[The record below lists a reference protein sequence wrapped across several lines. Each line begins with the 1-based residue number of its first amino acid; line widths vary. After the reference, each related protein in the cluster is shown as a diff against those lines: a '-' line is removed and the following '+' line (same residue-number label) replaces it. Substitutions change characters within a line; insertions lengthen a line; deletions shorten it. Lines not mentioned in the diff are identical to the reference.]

1 VTDQVADRRIAAGLF
16 LLCLLTYAWFDPG
29 PGWTQN
35 ANFDLTRAMV
45 ERQTLYIDG
54 YHVNTRDVS
63 PGRQGHIFI
72 NKPPGMSLLAAIP
85 YVAIVAVEKLMHVPV
100 DDAFVARVNLWLITV
115 FSCGVMGAGIAVAVF
130 WYGRR
135 RAGAGAAFLVAL
147 LIGVGTVVVPYSTM
161 LFAQVPSAFFL
172 FLAFVWREER
182 PLLAGLAAGVAGAC
196 FYFCI
201 PAAVVLAVFAL
212 RHSMRTGVRFILGGV
227 PVAILLAVYQWIC
240 FGSPFRTPTEMSAGF
255 TDEKLLFGV
264 MRAPK
269 LEALWGITFSPY
281 RGLFYACPVLLFAF
295 AGAFVMIRRR
305 IHLRDLG
312 ASAAITALFLLLVS
326 SYSWWDGA
334 WAFGPRFL
342 LPIVPM
348 LAVPMLF
355 AAHRV
360 RPLWVI
366 AGVLSIAIN
375 IAATAVDPM
384 PSQAIRNPIGDY
396 IAPTL
401 ITGRLP
407 EPARAA
413 LQRES
418 AEVGHVGINP
428 ISPWWAMNLGE
439 LVFGLGSAWSL
450 LPVGLWVF
458 GGWVG
463 VGRMARRMF
472 SSLTPPARDGGAGR
486 HRASRRD
493 ASVPPA

>member
-1 VTDQVADRRIAAGLF
+1 MTAESLLVGDQDRRIAAGLF

-35 ANFDLTRAMV
+35 ANFDLARAMV

-72 NKPPGMSLLAAIP
+72 NKPPGMSLLAAVP
-85 YVAIVAVEKLMHVPV
+85 YAVIAGVEKLMHRSV
-100 DDAFVARVNLWLITV
+100 DDLFVARVNLWLVTV
-115 FSCGVMGAGIAVAVF
+115 LSSGVLGALLAVAVYR
-130 WYGRR
+130 YGRR
-135 RAGAGAAFLVAL
+135 RGVGPPAAFLVAL
-147 LIGVGTVVVPYSTM
+147 LIGAGTVVVPYSTM

-172 FLAFVWREER
+172 FLAFMLREDR
-182 PLLAGLAAGVAGAC
+182 PLLAGLAAGMAGAC

-201 PAAVVLAVFAL
+201 PAAVVLAAFAL
-212 RHSMRTGVRFILGGV
+212 RHSVRTGVRFILGGV
-227 PVAILLAVYQWIC
+227 PVAAMLAVYQWIC

-295 AGAFVMIRRR
+295 AGAFLMLRRR

-355 AAHRV
+355 AAHRA
-360 RPLWVI
+360 RPLWVL

-384 PSQAIRNPIGDY
+384 PSQAIRNPIRDY
-396 IAPTL
+396 IAPVL

-428 ISPWWAMNLGE
+428 IAPWWAMNLGE
-439 LVFGLGSAWSL
+439 LAFGLGSAWSL
-450 LPVGLWVF
+450 LPVAVWLL
-458 GGWVG
+458 GGWVV
-463 VGRMARRMF
+463 VGRMAKR
-472 SSLTPPARDGGAGR
+472 
-486 HRASRRD
+486 
-493 ASVPPA
+493 